1 MLYKN
6 QIWLKNSFLFSGNVL
21 GNNTGKGVDNVR
33 KKNEES
39 AMKCNLHN

>member
-33 KKNEES
+33 NEMKKV
-39 AMKCNLHN
+39 L